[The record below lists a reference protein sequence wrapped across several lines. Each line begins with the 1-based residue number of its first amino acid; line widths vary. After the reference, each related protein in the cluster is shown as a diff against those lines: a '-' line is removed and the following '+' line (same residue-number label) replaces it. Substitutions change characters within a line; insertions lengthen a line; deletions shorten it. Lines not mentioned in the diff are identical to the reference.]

1 MSNITLTIPND
12 DHIALRAF
20 GKALEEMA
28 LAHGAEPRKTVGE
41 LSYKL
46 NIDTSEA
53 LERLNGA
60 TGELMQAAP
69 HMLDELRFEGE
80 ELQGKRKEPE
90 IDTTAQQVESLATIK
105 PFEERLELLDK
116 ALSKET
122 PESLA
127 EKLQSYNLGPTT
139 DPTGIPW
146 DERIHSA
153 SKALNADGT
162 WRLRRKP
169 KDMDEAEWATF
180 VETVKLELSHA
191 MESFD
196 EQVIMEEDSLQR
208 PLCGIDPAHETIE
221 PPVTPPG
228 DDFHTD
234 AGVVSE
240 QTVAGIPPLPVPP
253 PTDDWQSEVTHPETG
268 DLCSV
273 CMKPQFSSPSGV
285 TCENGHGGAPA
296 YEKPVP
302 PPVVVAPPVPVQ
314 AALSEGIARYGDAMS
329 ELAKND
335 GNVQWD
341 FPRLMTFLTER
352 HGKIDV
358 ATVNTLLAQ
367 DGMSS
372 VQELNAHPDKIG
384 PFVARVKAHL
394 GE

>member
-28 LAHGAEPRKTVGE
+28 LAHGAEPRKTT
-41 LSYKL
+41 
-46 NIDTSEA
+46 IDTSEA
-53 LERLNGA
+53 TAALERLRAA
-60 TGELMQAAP
+60 TE
-69 HMLDELRFEGE
+69 
-80 ELQGKRKEPE
+80 EPE
-90 IDTTAQQVESLATIK
+90 IDTTAQQVESLAV
-105 PFEERLELLDK
+105 PMGDDEEQ
-116 ALSKET
+116 AL
-122 PESLA
+122 
-127 EKLQSYNLGPTT
+127 PTT
-139 DPTGIPW
+139 DSTGTPW
-146 DERIHSA
+146 DERIHST

-169 KDMDEAEWATF
+169 KDMDEEQWVATIQR
-180 VETVKLELSHA
+180 VQDELRFPQEPVPVTPSG
-191 MESFD
+191 EELCID
-196 EQVIMEEDSLQR
+196 EGCDHHGTPHICVT
-208 PLCGIDPAHETIE
+208 PE

-234 AGVVSE
+234 VGVVTE

-253 PTDDWQSEVTHPETG
+253 P
-268 DLCSV
+268 
-273 CMKPQFSSPSGV
+273 
-285 TCENGHGGAPA
+285 
-296 YEKPVP
+296 
-302 PPVVVAPPVPVQ
+302 VVVAPPVT
-314 AALSEGIARYGDAMS
+314 E
-329 ELAKND
+329 
-335 GNVQWD
+335 QWD

-394 GE
+394 GEL

>member
-53 LERLNGA
+53 TAALERLNGV

-69 HMLDELRFEGE
+69 QMMG
-80 ELQGKRKEPE
+80 EPE
-90 IDTTAQQVESLATIK
+90 VDTTAQQVESLAA
-105 PFEERLELLDK
+105 PMGYDEEQ
-116 ALSKET
+116 APS
-122 PESLA
+122 
-127 EKLQSYNLGPTT
+127 TT
-139 DPTGIPW
+139 DSTGTPW
-146 DERIHSA
+146 DERIHST
-153 SKALNADGT
+153 SKVLNADGT

-169 KDMDEAEWATF
+169 KDMDELEWAAF
-180 VETVKLELSHA
+180 VESVKGELHTQTPVMTDEEVKTLDPLEIG
-191 MESFD
+191 EPTR
-196 EQVIMEEDSLQR
+196 EEV
-208 PLCGIDPAHETIE
+208 E

-234 AGVVSE
+234 AGVVTE
-240 QTVAGIPPLPVPP
+240 QTVVGIPPI
-253 PTDDWQSEVTHPETG
+253 
-268 DLCSV
+268 
-273 CMKPQFSSPSGV
+273 
-285 TCENGHGGAPA
+285 
-296 YEKPVP
+296 PVP
-302 PPVVVAPPVPVQ
+302 PPVVVAPPVPEVT
-314 AALSEGIARYGDAMS
+314 E
-329 ELAKND
+329 
-335 GNVQWD
+335 WD

>member
-28 LAHGAEPRKTVGE
+28 LAHGAEPMEETLVRARVGE
-41 LSYKL
+41 EEIEYLTR
-46 NIDTSEA
+46 DA
-53 LERLNGA
+53 VAARLRVA
-60 TGELMQAAP
+60 TEELQQAAP
-69 HMLDELRFEGE
+69 RMIQELRFEGE
-80 ELQGKRKEPE
+80 ELHGKRKEPE
-90 IDTTAQQVESLATIK
+90 VDSTAQQVESLSNK
-105 PFEERLELLDK
+105 REEFEQIVDDVKVAASEFLNVPSHVLTGQE
-116 ALSKET
+116 APS
-122 PESLA
+122 
-127 EKLQSYNLGPTT
+127 TT
-139 DPTGIPW
+139 DKTGTPW

-169 KDMDEAEWATF
+169 KDMDELEWSDYVSMIKADLQYP
-180 VETVKLELSHA
+180 VECGGQGEEIGEPTREEVDELIQASNK
-191 MESFD
+191 M
-196 EQVIMEEDSLQR
+196 L
-208 PLCGIDPAHETIE
+208 E
-221 PPVTPPG
+221 PPVTPLG

-234 AGVVSE
+234 ANVVTE

-253 PTDDWQSEVTHPETG
+253 P
-268 DLCSV
+268 
-273 CMKPQFSSPSGV
+273 
-285 TCENGHGGAPA
+285 
-296 YEKPVP
+296 
-302 PPVVVAPPVPVQ
+302 PVVVAPPVPEV
-314 AALSEGIARYGDAMS
+314 AE
-329 ELAKND
+329 
-335 GNVQWD
+335 WD

>member
-46 NIDTSEA
+46 NIDTTEATAA
-53 LERLNGA
+53 LERLRAA
-60 TGELMQAAP
+60 T
-69 HMLDELRFEGE
+69 E
-80 ELQGKRKEPE
+80 ELLMTEPE
-90 IDTTAQQVESLATIK
+90 IDTTAQQVESLAV
-105 PFEERLELLDK
+105 PMGDNEEQAPLTAD
-116 ALSKET
+116 S
-122 PESLA
+122 
-127 EKLQSYNLGPTT
+127 
-139 DPTGIPW
+139 TGTPW
-146 DERIHSA
+146 DERIHST

-169 KDMDEAEWATF
+169 KDMDGAEWAAF
-180 VETVKLELSHA
+180 VESVKAESHTQTPVMTDEEVKALKPVEIGEPTREEVDELIEASNKMLEPPVTPPGD
-191 MESFD
+191 ESWD
-196 EQVIMEEDSLQR
+196 TDRR
-208 PLCGIDPAHETIE
+208 PGSGGNGGVGVGESDDIE

-234 AGVVSE
+234 TDVVTE

-253 PTDDWQSEVTHPETG
+253 P
-268 DLCSV
+268 
-273 CMKPQFSSPSGV
+273 
-285 TCENGHGGAPA
+285 
-296 YEKPVP
+296 
-302 PPVVVAPPVPVQ
+302 VVVAPPVT
-314 AALSEGIARYGDAMS
+314 E
-329 ELAKND
+329 
-335 GNVQWD
+335 WD

-367 DGMSS
+367 DGMLS

>member
-28 LAHGAEPRKTVGE
+28 LAHGAEPMEETLVRARVGE
-41 LSYKL
+41 EEIEYLTR
-46 NIDTSEA
+46 DA
-53 LERLNGA
+53 VAARLRVA
-60 TGELMQAAP
+60 TEELQQAAP
-69 HMLDELRFEGE
+69 RMIQELRFEGE
-80 ELQGKRKEPE
+80 ELRGKRKEPE
-90 IDTTAQQVESLATIK
+90 VDSTAQQVESLSNKREEFEQIVDDVKVAASEFLNVPSHVLTGQEAPPTI
-105 PFEERLELLDK
+105 D
-116 ALSKET
+116 S
-122 PESLA
+122 
-127 EKLQSYNLGPTT
+127 
-139 DPTGIPW
+139 TGTPW

-169 KDMDEAEWATF
+169 KDMDEVEWSDYVSMIKADLQYP
-180 VETVKLELSHA
+180 VECGGEGEEIGEPTREEVDELIEASNKMLEPH
-191 MESFD
+191 
-196 EQVIMEEDSLQR
+196 
-208 PLCGIDPAHETIE
+208 
-221 PPVTPPG
+221 VTPPG

-234 AGVVSE
+234 AGVVTE

-253 PTDDWQSEVTHPETG
+253 P
-268 DLCSV
+268 
-273 CMKPQFSSPSGV
+273 
-285 TCENGHGGAPA
+285 
-296 YEKPVP
+296 
-302 PPVVVAPPVPVQ
+302 VVVAPPVPEVTT
-314 AALSEGIARYGDAMS
+314 
-329 ELAKND
+329 
-335 GNVQWD
+335 WD

-367 DGMSS
+367 DGMLS

>member
-1 MSNITLTIPND
+1 MTNLITLTIPND

-28 LAHGAEPRKTVGE
+28 LAHGAEPRKTIGE

-53 LERLNGA
+53 TAALERLRA
-60 TGELMQAAP
+60 TT
-69 HMLDELRFEGE
+69 E
-80 ELQGKRKEPE
+80 EPQ
-90 IDTTAQQVESLATIK
+90 IDTTAQQVESLSA
-105 PFEERLELLDK
+105 PMVDDEEQ
-116 ALSKET
+116 T
-122 PESLA
+122 P
-127 EKLQSYNLGPTT
+127 PTT
-139 DPTGIPW
+139 DSTGTPW

-169 KDMDEAEWATF
+169 KDMDEAEWADYVSMIKADLQYP
-180 VETVKLELSHA
+180 VECGGEGEEIGEPTREEVDELIEASNK
-191 MESFD
+191 M
-196 EQVIMEEDSLQR
+196 L
-208 PLCGIDPAHETIE
+208 E

-234 AGVVSE
+234 AGVVTE

-253 PTDDWQSEVTHPETG
+253 P
-268 DLCSV
+268 
-273 CMKPQFSSPSGV
+273 
-285 TCENGHGGAPA
+285 
-296 YEKPVP
+296 
-302 PPVVVAPPVPVQ
+302 VVAAPPVPEVT
-314 AALSEGIARYGDAMS
+314 E
-329 ELAKND
+329 
-335 GNVQWD
+335 WD

-367 DGMSS
+367 DGMLS

>member
-12 DHIALRAF
+12 DTIALRQF
-20 GKALEEMA
+20 GKALIEIASAKEG
-28 LAHGAEPRKTVGE
+28 HPVDVTVTPLVISTE
-41 LSYKL
+41 TLQ
-46 NIDTSEA
+46 
-53 LERLNGA
+53 
-60 TGELMQAAP
+60 QAAP
-69 HMLDELRFEGE
+69 QMIDELRSMAENC
-80 ELQGKRKEPE
+80 RVNIEPE
-90 IDTTAQQVESLATIK
+90 VDTTAQQVESLATVK

-127 EKLQSYNLGPTT
+127 EKLQSYNPEPTT
-139 DPTGIPW
+139 DSTGTPW
-146 DERIHSA
+146 DERIHST

-169 KDMDEAEWATF
+169 KDMDEAQWAATIQR
-180 VETVKLELSHA
+180 VQDELRFPQEPAPVTPPS
-191 MESFD
+191 EELCID
-196 EQVIMEEDSLQR
+196 EGCDHHGTPHICVT
-208 PLCGIDPAHETIE
+208 PE

-234 AGVVSE
+234 AGVVTE

-253 PTDDWQSEVTHPETG
+253 P
-268 DLCSV
+268 
-273 CMKPQFSSPSGV
+273 
-285 TCENGHGGAPA
+285 
-296 YEKPVP
+296 
-302 PPVVVAPPVPVQ
+302 VVVAPPVT
-314 AALSEGIARYGDAMS
+314 E
-329 ELAKND
+329 
-335 GNVQWD
+335 WD

>member
-1 MSNITLTIPND
+1 MSNLKLVLTSASWWYRVHHIDNNGGQRDMSNITLTIPND

-28 LAHGAEPRKTVGE
+28 LAHGAEPRKTIGE

-53 LERLNGA
+53 TAAVERLC
-60 TGELMQAAP
+60 AAI
-69 HMLDELRFEGE
+69 E
-80 ELQGKRKEPE
+80 EPQMVNEPE
-90 IDTTAQQVESLATIK
+90 IDTTTQQVESLAA
-105 PFEERLELLDK
+105 PMGDDEEQ
-116 ALSKET
+116 APS
-122 PESLA
+122 
-127 EKLQSYNLGPTT
+127 TT
-139 DPTGIPW
+139 DKTGTPW

-169 KDMDEAEWATF
+169 KDMDELEWSDYVSMIKADLRYP
-180 VETVKLELSHA
+180 VECGGEGEEIGEPTREEVHELIEASNK
-191 MESFD
+191 M
-196 EQVIMEEDSLQR
+196 L
-208 PLCGIDPAHETIE
+208 E

-234 AGVVSE
+234 ANVVTE
-240 QTVAGIPPLPVPP
+240 QTVVGIPPL
-253 PTDDWQSEVTHPETG
+253 
-268 DLCSV
+268 
-273 CMKPQFSSPSGV
+273 
-285 TCENGHGGAPA
+285 
-296 YEKPVP
+296 PVP
-302 PPVVVAPPVPVQ
+302 PPVVVAPPVPEVT
-314 AALSEGIARYGDAMS
+314 E
-329 ELAKND
+329 
-335 GNVQWD
+335 WD

-358 ATVNTLLAQ
+358 VTVNTLLAQ

>member
-28 LAHGAEPRKTVGE
+28 LAHGAEPRKTT
-41 LSYKL
+41 
-46 NIDTSEA
+46 IDTSET
-53 LERLNGA
+53 LERLRAA
-60 TGELMQAAP
+60 T
-69 HMLDELRFEGE
+69 E
-80 ELQGKRKEPE
+80 EPQMVNEPE
-90 IDTTAQQVESLATIK
+90 VDTTAQQVESLAT
-105 PFEERLELLDK
+105 PTGDDEEQ
-116 ALSKET
+116 T
-122 PESLA
+122 P
-127 EKLQSYNLGPTT
+127 PTT
-139 DPTGIPW
+139 DSTGTPW

-169 KDMDEAEWATF
+169 KDMDEVEWATF
-180 VETVKLELSHA
+180 VETVKTELSEGLETPA
-191 MESFD
+191 EAYLTDDFVKPSVILGKDGDISINAGVASVSF
-196 EQVIMEEDSLQR
+196 
-208 PLCGIDPAHETIE
+208 DPAHETIE

-234 AGVVSE
+234 AGVVTE

-253 PTDDWQSEVTHPETG
+253 P
-268 DLCSV
+268 
-273 CMKPQFSSPSGV
+273 
-285 TCENGHGGAPA
+285 
-296 YEKPVP
+296 
-302 PPVVVAPPVPVQ
+302 VVVAPPVT
-314 AALSEGIARYGDAMS
+314 E
-329 ELAKND
+329 
-335 GNVQWD
+335 WD

>member
-53 LERLNGA
+53 TAALERLNGA

-69 HMLDELRFEGE
+69 QMMDALRFEGD
-80 ELQGKRKEPE
+80 ELHGKRKEPE
-90 IDTTAQQVESLATIK
+90 VDTTAQQVESLSA
-105 PFEERLELLDK
+105 PMVDDEEQ
-116 ALSKET
+116 T
-122 PESLA
+122 P
-127 EKLQSYNLGPTT
+127 PTT
-139 DPTGIPW
+139 DSTGTPW
-146 DERIHSA
+146 DERIHST

-169 KDMDEAEWATF
+169 KDMDELEWSDYVSMIKADLQYPVECGGEKEESAGGDSEKNEQNSNENNNITPAE
-180 VETVKLELSHA
+180 
-191 MESFD
+191 
-196 EQVIMEEDSLQR
+196 I
-208 PLCGIDPAHETIE
+208 G

-234 AGVVSE
+234 E
-240 QTVAGIPPLPVPP
+240 QTVAGIPPLPVPQLGGSSSHSSQSTPYKLVGSGDDLSSGSGTCIP
-253 PTDDWQSEVTHPETG
+253 P
-268 DLCSV
+268 L
-273 CMKPQFSSPSGV
+273 
-285 TCENGHGGAPA
+285 
-296 YEKPVP
+296 PVP
-302 PPVVVAPPVPVQ
+302 PPVVVAPPVPEFDDGVPFPPSGTVSP
-314 AALSEGIARYGDAMS
+314 ALERMADHT
-329 ELAKND
+329 
-335 GNVQWD
+335 VWD

>member
-53 LERLNGA
+53 TAALERLNGA
-60 TGELMQAAP
+60 TGELIQAAP
-69 HMLDELRFEGE
+69 QMVNELRFEGE
-80 ELQGKRKEPE
+80 ELHGKRKEPE
-90 IDTTAQQVESLATIK
+90 VDTTAQQVESLAPRDGRSIEATREMVELCAPVK
-105 PFEERLELLDK
+105 PDID
-116 ALSKET
+116 
-122 PESLA
+122 P
-127 EKLQSYNLGPTT
+127 PTT
-139 DPTGIPW
+139 DSTGTPW
-146 DERIHSA
+146 DERIHST
-153 SKALNADGT
+153 SKALNVDGT

-169 KDMDEAEWATF
+169 KDMDEEEWAALVESIKNELHTQTPVMTDEEIKTPEF
-180 VETVKLELSHA
+180 VSIEPTREEV
-191 MESFD
+191 D
-196 EQVIMEEDSLQR
+196 EV
-208 PLCGIDPAHETIE
+208 E
-221 PPVTPPG
+221 PPVTPPA

-234 AGVVSE
+234 AGVVTE

-253 PTDDWQSEVTHPETG
+253 P
-268 DLCSV
+268 
-273 CMKPQFSSPSGV
+273 
-285 TCENGHGGAPA
+285 
-296 YEKPVP
+296 
-302 PPVVVAPPVPVQ
+302 VVVAPPVT
-314 AALSEGIARYGDAMS
+314 E
-329 ELAKND
+329 
-335 GNVQWD
+335 WD

>member
-28 LAHGAEPRKTVGE
+28 LAHGAEPRKIT
-41 LSYKL
+41 
-46 NIDTSEA
+46 IDTSEA
-53 LERLNGA
+53 LESLQPA
-60 TGELMQAAP
+60 T
-69 HMLDELRFEGE
+69 E
-80 ELQGKRKEPE
+80 EDMKRMCETCE
-90 IDTTAQQVESLATIK
+90 VDTTAQQVESLSA
-105 PFEERLELLDK
+105 PMVDDEEQ
-116 ALSKET
+116 APS
-122 PESLA
+122 
-127 EKLQSYNLGPTT
+127 TT
-139 DPTGIPW
+139 DSTGTPW

-169 KDMDEAEWATF
+169 KDMDEAQWATF
-180 VETVKLELSHA
+180 VESVKGELHTQTPVMTDEEVKALEHV
-191 MESFD
+191 EIGEPTREEVD
-196 EQVIMEEDSLQR
+196 ELIEASNKML
-208 PLCGIDPAHETIE
+208 E

-234 AGVVSE
+234 ASVVTE

-253 PTDDWQSEVTHPETG
+253 P
-268 DLCSV
+268 
-273 CMKPQFSSPSGV
+273 
-285 TCENGHGGAPA
+285 
-296 YEKPVP
+296 
-302 PPVVVAPPVPVQ
+302 VVVAPPVT
-314 AALSEGIARYGDAMS
+314 E
-329 ELAKND
+329 
-335 GNVQWD
+335 WD

-384 PFVARVKAHL
+384 PFVARVKTHL

>member
-1 MSNITLTIPND
+1 MTNLITLTIPND
-12 DHIALRAF
+12 DTIALLQF
-20 GKALEEMA
+20 GKALIEIA
-28 LAHGAEPRKTVGE
+28 SKKDGHPVDVTVTPLVISTE
-41 LSYKL
+41 LLQQS
-46 NIDTSEA
+46 
-53 LERLNGA
+53 
-60 TGELMQAAP
+60 AP
-69 HMLDELRFEGE
+69 QMMD
-80 ELQGKRKEPE
+80 EPE
-90 IDTTAQQVESLATIK
+90 VDTTAQQVESLAPRDGRSIEVTREMVELCVPVK
-105 PFEERLELLDK
+105 PDID
-116 ALSKET
+116 
-122 PESLA
+122 P
-127 EKLQSYNLGPTT
+127 PTT
-139 DPTGIPW
+139 DSTGTPW
-146 DERIHSA
+146 DERIHST

-169 KDMDEAEWATF
+169 KGMDEEQWAATIQR
-180 VETVKLELSHA
+180 VQDELR
-191 MESFD
+191 FP
-196 EQVIMEEDSLQR
+196 Q
-208 PLCGIDPAHETIE
+208 E
-221 PPVTPPG
+221 PVPVTPSGEELCIDEGCDHHGTPHICVTPEPSVTPPA

-234 AGVVSE
+234 AGVVTE

-253 PTDDWQSEVTHPETG
+253 PTDDWKSEVTHPETG

-302 PPVVVAPPVPVQ
+302 PPVVVAPPVPEVT
-314 AALSEGIARYGDAMS
+314 D
-329 ELAKND
+329 
-335 GNVQWD
+335 WD

>member
-53 LERLNGA
+53 TAALERLNGA

-69 HMLDELRFEGE
+69 QMMG
-80 ELQGKRKEPE
+80 EPE
-90 IDTTAQQVESLATIK
+90 VDTTAQQVESLAPT
-105 PFEERLELLDK
+105 
-116 ALSKET
+116 
-122 PESLA
+122 ESVA
-127 EKLQSYNLGPTT
+127 EKLNRLFIDDGDINPTT
-139 DPTGIPW
+139 DSTGTPW
-146 DERIHSA
+146 DERIHST

-169 KDMDEAEWATF
+169 KDMDELEWAALIESVKGELHTQTPVMTDEEVKTLES
-180 VETVKLELSHA
+180 VEIGEPTREEVDELIEASNK
-191 MESFD
+191 M
-196 EQVIMEEDSLQR
+196 L
-208 PLCGIDPAHETIE
+208 E

-228 DDFHTD
+228 DDYQTD
-234 AGVVSE
+234 TDVVTE
-240 QTVAGIPPLPVPP
+240 QTVAGIPPL
-253 PTDDWQSEVTHPETG
+253 H
-268 DLCSV
+268 
-273 CMKPQFSSPSGV
+273 
-285 TCENGHGGAPA
+285 
-296 YEKPVP
+296 VP
-302 PPVVVAPPVPVQ
+302 PPVVVAPPVPEVT
-314 AALSEGIARYGDAMS
+314 E
-329 ELAKND
+329 
-335 GNVQWD
+335 WD

-367 DGMSS
+367 DSMSS

>member
-1 MSNITLTIPND
+1 MSSITLTIPND

-53 LERLNGA
+53 TAALERLNA
-60 TGELMQAAP
+60 VTGELTQTAP
-69 HMLDELRFEGE
+69 QMMN
-80 ELQGKRKEPE
+80 EPE
-90 IDTTAQQVESLATIK
+90 IDTTAQQVESLAA
-105 PFEERLELLDK
+105 PMGDDEEQV
-116 ALSKET
+116 
-122 PESLA
+122 P
-127 EKLQSYNLGPTT
+127 PTADSAGT
-139 DPTGIPW
+139 PW
-146 DERIHSA
+146 DERIHST

-169 KDMDEAEWATF
+169 KDMGEEEWAAF
-180 VETVKLELSHA
+180 VESVKGELHTQTPVMTDEEVKALEPV
-191 MESFD
+191 EIG
-196 EQVIMEEDSLQR
+196 EPTWEEVNKLIEASNKML
-208 PLCGIDPAHETIE
+208 E

-234 AGVVSE
+234 AGVVTE
-240 QTVAGIPPLPVPP
+240 QTVAGIPPI
-253 PTDDWQSEVTHPETG
+253 
-268 DLCSV
+268 
-273 CMKPQFSSPSGV
+273 
-285 TCENGHGGAPA
+285 
-296 YEKPVP
+296 PVP
-302 PPVVVAPPVPVQ
+302 PPVVVAPPVPEVT
-314 AALSEGIARYGDAMS
+314 E
-329 ELAKND
+329 
-335 GNVQWD
+335 WD

>member
-28 LAHGAEPRKTVGE
+28 LAHGAEPRKTIGE
-41 LSYKL
+41 LPYKL

-53 LERLNGA
+53 TAALERLNNA
-60 TGELMQAAP
+60 TDELMQAAP
-69 HMLDELRFEGE
+69 QMMG
-80 ELQGKRKEPE
+80 EPE
-90 IDTTAQQVESLATIK
+90 VDTTAQQVESLAA
-105 PFEERLELLDK
+105 LDNDLPIITVNPTCH
-116 ALSKET
+116 ALSNE
-122 PESLA
+122 E
-127 EKLQSYNLGPTT
+127 LQERGFDS
-139 DPTGIPW
+139 TGTPW

-169 KDMDEAEWATF
+169 KDMDEAEWSDYVSMIKADLQYP
-180 VETVKLELSHA
+180 VECGGEG
-191 MESFD
+191 
-196 EQVIMEEDSLQR
+196 EE
-208 PLCGIDPAHETIE
+208 IDQEHYTAETAEGVNDIE

-234 AGVVSE
+234 TGVVTE

-253 PTDDWQSEVTHPETG
+253 P
-268 DLCSV
+268 
-273 CMKPQFSSPSGV
+273 
-285 TCENGHGGAPA
+285 
-296 YEKPVP
+296 
-302 PPVVVAPPVPVQ
+302 VVVAPPVT
-314 AALSEGIARYGDAMS
+314 E
-329 ELAKND
+329 
-335 GNVQWD
+335 WD
-341 FPRLMTFLTER
+341 FPSLMTFLTER

-384 PFVARVKAHL
+384 PFVERVKAHL

>member
-1 MSNITLTIPND
+1 MTNLITLTIPND

-46 NIDTSEA
+46 NIDTTEATAA
-53 LERLNGA
+53 LERLR
-60 TGELMQAAP
+60 TTVTEHP
-69 HMLDELRFEGE
+69 HM
-80 ELQGKRKEPE
+80 E
-90 IDTTAQQVESLATIK
+90 IDTTVQQVESLAVSVEANGATY
-105 PFEERLELLDK
+105 
-116 ALSKET
+116 ET
-122 PESLA
+122 D
-127 EKLQSYNLGPTT
+127 LGSDNPQPAPVA
-139 DPTGIPW
+139 DSTGTPW

-169 KDMDEAEWATF
+169 KDMDEVEWSAF
-180 VETVKLELSHA
+180 VETVKGELSGNTVA
-191 MESFD
+191 KDVQD
-196 EQVIMEEDSLQR
+196 EIMLQKWDE
-208 PLCGIDPAHETIE
+208 LEHHMAIDPAHDKGDETTTFTVE

-234 AGVVSE
+234 AGVVTE

-329 ELAKND
+329 EPAKND

-394 GE
+394 GGVNCGQ

>member
-1 MSNITLTIPND
+1 MTNLITLTIPND

-53 LERLNGA
+53 TAALERLNNVI
-60 TGELMQAAP
+60 TEHP
-69 HMLDELRFEGE
+69 HMEV
-80 ELQGKRKEPE
+80 
-90 IDTTAQQVESLATIK
+90 DTTAQQVESLAA
-105 PFEERLELLDK
+105 LDNDLPVITVNPTCH
-116 ALSKET
+116 ALSNE
-122 PESLA
+122 E
-127 EKLQSYNLGPTT
+127 LQERGFDS
-139 DPTGIPW
+139 TGTPW

-169 KDMDEAEWATF
+169 KDMDEAEWSDYVSMIKADLQYP
-180 VETVKLELSHA
+180 VECGGEGEEIGEPTREEVDELIEASNK
-191 MESFD
+191 M
-196 EQVIMEEDSLQR
+196 L
-208 PLCGIDPAHETIE
+208 E
-221 PPVTPPG
+221 PPVTHQNPVYMYQESRNVYALGRSEEEIAEYETKGYVRHTQEQYDAWEGPTVADEG

-234 AGVVSE
+234 VGVVTE

-253 PTDDWQSEVTHPETG
+253 P
-268 DLCSV
+268 
-273 CMKPQFSSPSGV
+273 
-285 TCENGHGGAPA
+285 
-296 YEKPVP
+296 
-302 PPVVVAPPVPVQ
+302 VVVAPPVT
-314 AALSEGIARYGDAMS
+314 E
-329 ELAKND
+329 
-335 GNVQWD
+335 WD

>member
-28 LAHGAEPRKTVGE
+28 LAHGAEPVQFRTHCNVTMNDELNDHLCQKLKNVLGE
-41 LSYKL
+41 PRDG
-46 NIDTSEA
+46 NIDVTRAMVE
-53 LERLNGA
+53 
-60 TGELMQAAP
+60 QCAP
-69 HMLDELRFEGE
+69 I
-80 ELQGKRKEPE
+80 
-90 IDTTAQQVESLATIK
+90 IDTTAQQVESLATNIVDREVHFNN
-105 PFEERLELLDK
+105 PASQVR
-116 ALSKET
+116 A
-122 PESLA
+122 A
-127 EKLQSYNLGPTT
+127 AT
-139 DPTGIPW
+139 DSTGTPW
-146 DERIHSA
+146 DERIHST

-169 KDMDEAEWATF
+169 KDMDEMEWSDYVSMIKADLQYPVECGGEKEESAGGDSEKNEQNSNENNNITPAE
-180 VETVKLELSHA
+180 
-191 MESFD
+191 
-196 EQVIMEEDSLQR
+196 
-208 PLCGIDPAHETIE
+208 IE

-234 AGVVSE
+234 TGAVTE

-253 PTDDWQSEVTHPETG
+253 P
-268 DLCSV
+268 
-273 CMKPQFSSPSGV
+273 
-285 TCENGHGGAPA
+285 
-296 YEKPVP
+296 
-302 PPVVVAPPVPVQ
+302 VVVAPPVT
-314 AALSEGIARYGDAMS
+314 E
-329 ELAKND
+329 
-335 GNVQWD
+335 WD